1 MLLRGDTLAKQLLVG
16 NGLLVPFSSLEK
28 LLEDGSLL
36 IEGNIIQ
43 DIGATGLLRK
53 RYPQAEFIDA
63 GRGLIMP
70 GLINAHSHLYS
81 SLARGMFLD
90 FAPPSNFLE
99 ILERIW
105 WRLDRAL
112 DGEAIYYSALV
123 GLISAVKCGT
133 TTIVDHHASPF
144 CVTGSLEAIGR
155 ALKEVGIRGCLSYEV
170 SDRHGPQST
179 REGIEE
185 NLRHLDW
192 CQENGEGLISGSFG
206 LHASLTLS
214 DDTLAECRDSV
225 SGKDVGFHI
234 HLAEDRA
241 DVEDCHKKYGK
252 PITSRLEE
260 FCILGPK
267 TIAAHCVHV
276 TDEEL
281 DILGQTDTKIVH
293 NPRSNMNNAVG
304 AARIARMW
312 EKGLRPAI
320 GTDGMGMNMILETYF
335 AYLLHKHQ
343 SADPRVLPPDQAVE
357 MMTLNNSRVA
367 GIFFAPKLG
376 VIEVGNLADVIIISY
391 DPPTEINAD
400 NLFSHLILG
409 LEDMRVTTTIVNG
422 RVLMKDGHLL
432 TVEEEKVRAE
442 AEKMAARIWQK
453 MREV

>member
-1 MLLRGDTLAKQLLVG
+1 MVHEVTLLAKQLLVG
-16 NGLLVPFSSLEK
+16 NGFLVPFSSPGK
-28 LLEDGSLL
+28 LLEDGCLL
-36 IEGNIIQ
+36 IEGNLIQ
-43 DIGATGLLRK
+43 DIGITRLLQK
-53 RYPQAEFIDA
+53 RYPQSEFIDA
-63 GRGLIMP
+63 GGGLIMP

-81 SLARGMFLD
+81 SLARGMPFG
-90 FAPPSNFLE
+90 FAPPSNFLQ
-99 ILERIW
+99 ILERLW

-112 DGEAIYYSALV
+112 DGEGIYYSALA
-123 GLISAVKCGT
+123 GLIAAVRCGT
-133 TTIVDHHASPF
+133 TTIIDHHASPS
-144 CVTGSLEAIGR
+144 CATGSLEAIAR

-170 SDRHGPQST
+170 SDRHGSQSV

-192 CQENGEGLISGSFG
+192 CQEHGEGMISGSFG

-214 DDTLAECRDSV
+214 DDTLGECRDSV
-225 SGKDVGFHI
+225 SGKEVGFHL

-241 DVEDCHKKYGK
+241 DVKDCHKKYGK
-252 PITSRLEE
+252 TITSRLEE
-260 FCILGPK
+260 FGILGPK
-267 TIAAHCVHV
+267 TIAAHCVQV
-276 TDEEL
+276 TDKEL

-304 AARIARMW
+304 AAPIARMW

-343 SADPRVLPPDQAVE
+343 SSDPRVLPPDQAVE
-357 MMTLNNSRVA
+357 MMVLNNSRVA

-391 DPPTEINAD
+391 DPPTEINTD

-422 RVLMKDGHLL
+422 RVLMKEGRLL

-442 AEKMAARIWQK
+442 VKKVTARIWQK
-453 MREV
+453 MREI